1 MFDSKEIMRKFGE
14 KIKFYRIQAN
24 LTQEQLAERCNCSKQ
39 TISGTETGYSFPS
52 SKLLF
57 QLSNVL
63 NVPLFTLFNF
73 GENVETSN
81 EEMCKLISKAIS
93 KLNYDQQILILKM
106 IQSLEK

>member
-24 LTQEQLAERCNCSKQ
+24 LTQEQLAEKCSCSKQ

-73 GENVETSN
+73 GEKVETSN
-81 EEMCKLISKAIS
+81 AEMCKLISKAIS
-93 KLNYDQQILILKM
+93 KLNYDQQVLILKM